1 MKTLWL
7 TTKSGIFYKGN
18 EHSERNHP
26 PSSSF
31 QLMTFNLEQGRKK
44 KKKKTSTLSCKK
56 TNQLVQTRFTFLIQ
70 RLKANQALINQAITI
85 TTDLEETKKKR
96 KQNKKTKKTEF
107 IILSY

>member
-56 TNQLVQTRFTFLIQ
+56 TNQLV
-70 RLKANQALINQAITI
+70 
-85 TTDLEETKKKR
+85 
-96 KQNKKTKKTEF
+96 
-107 IILSY
+107 